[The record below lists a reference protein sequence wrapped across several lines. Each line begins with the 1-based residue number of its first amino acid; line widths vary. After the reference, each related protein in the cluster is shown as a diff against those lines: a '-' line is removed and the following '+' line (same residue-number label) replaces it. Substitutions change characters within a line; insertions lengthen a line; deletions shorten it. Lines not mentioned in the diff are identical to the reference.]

1 MYYYSYVAED
11 DFVVIVVGS
20 QDSNDLHYCNS
31 GINLVRFDIVDEEC
45 SRRNFELQQQKVD
58 NFGFEY
64 SYEWISK

>member
-1 MYYYSYVAED
+1 MIV
-11 DFVVIVVGS
+11 VVGS
-20 QDSNDLHYCNS
+20 QDSNDLHYCNF
-31 GINLVRFDIVDEEC
+31 GINLARFDIADEEC